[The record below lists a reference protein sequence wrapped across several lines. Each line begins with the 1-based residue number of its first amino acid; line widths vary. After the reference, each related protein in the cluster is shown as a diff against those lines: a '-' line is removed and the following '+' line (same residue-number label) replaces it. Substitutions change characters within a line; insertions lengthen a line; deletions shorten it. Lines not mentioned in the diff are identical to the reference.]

1 MGFLEF
7 LEQTRLA
14 TFIREGDSYLG
25 FPTFLF
31 MHTLGLSLVVGA
43 NSLVSIRLL
52 GLASS
57 IPIQPLRRLFPF
69 MWVGF
74 VITVLSGLGLGV
86 AAATKRL
93 LNPILLGKVVL
104 VVIAGIL
111 MRMIE
116 TKIFRNPD
124 FKEGETTQGKKMA
137 AALLVLWVAIT
148 TMGRLIAYSAT
159 IFGEQ

>member
-1 MGFLEF
+1 MGILEF
-7 LEQTRLA
+7 LESTRLA

-43 NSLVSIRLL
+43 NSLVAVRVL
-52 GLASS
+52 GVASG
-57 IPIQPLRRLFPF
+57 IPIQPLRKLVPF

-74 VITVLSGLGLGV
+74 VITVLSGAGLGV

-93 LNPILLGKVVL
+93 LNPILLGKLVL
-104 VVIAGIL
+104 VIAAGVL
-111 MRMIE
+111 MRVLE
-116 TKIFRNPD
+116 SKIFRPD
-124 FKEGETTQGKKMA
+124 FKETDVGNAKATA

-159 IFGEQ
+159 IFGE